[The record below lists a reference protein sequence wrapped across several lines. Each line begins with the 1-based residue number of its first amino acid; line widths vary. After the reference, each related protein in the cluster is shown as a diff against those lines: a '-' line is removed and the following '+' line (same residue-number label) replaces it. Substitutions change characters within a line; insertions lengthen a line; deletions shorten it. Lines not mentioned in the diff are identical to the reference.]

1 MISSLRSVSLGR
13 SVLIF
18 LLLWGSATL
27 LVFIKLDQNI
37 YSNHSGPK
45 EFVHEGLIKKSAK
58 NSPVDNNNNAL
69 LPDPGLESSEQHVPQ
84 FIKDSNALL
93 VRGLE
98 EKNVEQRN
106 NELQKVN
113 ELDEKAMES
122 QKVKQQLDDRKLVDN
137 QPVNQAQLNQQ
148 LDDNKPVGKQ
158 EVNHQSNPDPP
169 KELKVDAKSE
179 QNNDDII
186 NGKDSLVA
194 QDKSLKKAAVD
205 R

>member
-58 NSPVDNNNNAL
+58 NRPVDNNNNAL
-69 LPDPGLESSEQHVPQ
+69 LPDPGLESSEQHVSQ

-106 NELQKVN
+106 NKLQKVN
-113 ELDEKAMES
+113 ELDEKAKES
-122 QKVKQQLDDRKLVDN
+122 QKVKQQLDDRKPVDN

-179 QNNDDII
+179 QKNDDII

>member
-58 NSPVDNNNNAL
+58 NRQVDNNNNAL
-69 LPDPGLESSEQHVPQ
+69 LPDLGLESSEQHVSH

-113 ELDEKAMES
+113 ELDEKAKES
-122 QKVKQQLDDRKLVDN
+122 QKVKPQLDDRKLVDN

-179 QNNDDII
+179 QKHDDII

-194 QDKSLKKAAVD
+194 QDKSLKNAAVD